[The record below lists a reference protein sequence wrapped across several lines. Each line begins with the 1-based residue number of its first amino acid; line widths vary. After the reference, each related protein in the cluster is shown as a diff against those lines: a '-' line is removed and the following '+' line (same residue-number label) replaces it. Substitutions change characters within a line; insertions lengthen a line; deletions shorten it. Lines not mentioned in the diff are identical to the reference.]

1 MAKPSI
7 IFLFTILLIIAIREG
22 FIIKWALNNH
32 PTKLSKIWHSLG
44 MILRASIVGVILFY
58 VYPDWKQMI
67 LVGLFGLNWAW
78 TIYDASINIING
90 WPIWY
95 VGKSSQIENIFNGR
109 KERVLWVLKA
119 IAFLVTIVYVVLYFT
134 ILN

>member
-1 MAKPSI
+1 MTRPSI
-7 IFLFTILLIIAIREG
+7 IFLFIVLLIIAIREG
-22 FIIKWALNNH
+22 LILKWVLNNRSA
-32 PTKLSKIWHSLG
+32 KLSKIWHSLG
-44 MILRASIVGVILFY
+44 MMLRVSVVGIILFY
-58 VYPDWKQMI
+58 TYPDWRQMI

-95 VGKSSQIENIFNGR
+95 VGKTSQKENIFQWR
-109 KERVLWVLKA
+109 ILWILKA
-119 IAFLVTIVYVVLYFT
+119 LTFLVTVIYVILYFT

>member
-1 MAKPSI
+1 MTRPSI
-7 IFLFTILLIIAIREG
+7 IFLFIVLLIIAIREG
-22 FIIKWALNNH
+22 LILKWVLNNRSA
-32 PTKLSKIWHSLG
+32 KLSKIWHSLG
-44 MILRASIVGVILFY
+44 MMLRVSVVGIILFY
-58 VYPDWKQMI
+58 TYPDWRQMI

-95 VGKSSQIENIFNGR
+95 VGKTSQIENIFQWR
-109 KERVLWVLKA
+109 ILWILKVLT
-119 IAFLVTIVYVVLYFT
+119 FLVTVIYAILYFT

>member
-1 MAKPSI
+1 MTKPSI
-7 IFLFTILLIIAIREG
+7 ILLFIVLLIIAIREG

-44 MILRASIVGVILFY
+44 MMLRVSVVGIILFY
-58 VYPDWKQMI
+58 TYPDWRQMI

-95 VGKSSQIENIFNGR
+95 VGKTSQIENIFQWR
-109 KERVLWVLKA
+109 ILWILKA
-119 IAFLVTIVYVVLYFT
+119 LTFLVTVIYVILYFT
-134 ILN
+134 ILS

>member
-1 MAKPSI
+1 MTKPSI
-7 IFLFTILLIIAIREG
+7 ILLFIVLLIIAIREG

-78 TIYDASINIING
+78 TVYDASINIING

-95 VGKSSQIENIFNGR
+95 VGKTSQIENIFQWR
-109 KERVLWVLKA
+109 ILWILKA
-119 IAFLVTIVYVVLYFT
+119 LTFLVTVIYVILYFT

>member
-1 MAKPSI
+1 
-7 IFLFTILLIIAIREG
+7 
-22 FIIKWALNNH
+22 
-32 PTKLSKIWHSLG
+32 
-44 MILRASIVGVILFY
+44 
-58 VYPDWKQMI
+58 MI

-95 VGKSSQIENIFNGR
+95 VGKTSQIENIFQWR
-109 KERVLWVLKA
+109 ILWILKA
-119 IAFLVTIVYVVLYFT
+119 LTFLVTVIYVILYFT

>member
-1 MAKPSI
+1 MTKPSI
-7 IFLFTILLIIAIREG
+7 ILLFIVLLIIAIREG

-44 MILRASIVGVILFY
+44 MMLRVSVVGIILFY
-58 VYPDWKQMI
+58 TYPDWRQMI

-95 VGKSSQIENIFNGR
+95 VGKTSQIENIFQWR
-109 KERVLWVLKA
+109 ILWILKA
-119 IAFLVTIVYVVLYFT
+119 LTFLVTVIYVILYFT

>member
-1 MAKPSI
+1 MTKPSI
-7 IFLFTILLIIAIREG
+7 IFLFAILLIIAIREG
-22 FIIKWALNNH
+22 FILKWALNNRSA
-32 PTKLSKIWHSLG
+32 KLSKIWHSLG
-44 MILRASIVGVILFY
+44 MMLRVSVVGIILFY
-58 VYPDWKQMI
+58 TYPDWRQMI

-95 VGKSSQIENIFNGR
+95 VGKTSQIENIFQWR
-109 KERVLWVLKA
+109 ILWILKA
-119 IAFLVTIVYVVLYFT
+119 LTFLVTVIYVILYFT